1 MAGILADAKKSAD
14 RKADYQARAKK
25 AWDTRG
31 RNPKLYAAYKAR
43 KAGGAAPAATT
54 AAAEPSP
61 TKAEPKPMSKPDPKP
76 GETGYDPWAITPQ
89 KALQAYVT
97 QGYAKINAILRG
109 KATSTDADQKV
120 VMALDSLFDDAKP
133 LDRDIEVYRGMTGN
147 TAGKLRDLEVG
158 ATFSDAAYVSTSTD
172 KTAADFFATGG
183 HGDKGGARVSFVI
196 KVPKGTKAID
206 GEKQEA
212 ELILKRG
219 VRFKVVGKAGSVL
232 TLEVLP

>member
-1 MAGILADAKKSAD
+1 MAGILADAQKSAD
-14 RKADYQARAKK
+14 KKADYQARAKK

-43 KAGGAAPAATT
+43 KSGGAAPAATT
-54 AAAEPSP
+54 AEPSP
-61 TKAEPKPMSKPDPKP
+61 TKTEPKAAPKPDPKP
-76 GETGYDPWAITPQ
+76 GEVGYDPWAITP
-89 KALQAYVT
+89 KIALQSYVT
-97 QGYAKINAILRG
+97 QGYAAINAVLRG
-109 KATSTDADQKV
+109 KRKSDESADKV
-120 VMALDSLFDDAKP
+120 IKALDSLFDDAKP

-158 ATFSDAAYVSTSTD
+158 ATFSDAAFVSTSTD

-183 HGDKGGARVSFVI
+183 HGDKAGARVSFVI
-196 KVPKGTKAID
+196 KVPKGTKAIE

-219 VRFKVVGKAGSVL
+219 VRFKVISKAGSVL

>member
-1 MAGILADAKKSAD
+1 MMAGVLADAKKSAD

-54 AAAEPSP
+54 AAAEPS
-61 TKAEPKPMSKPDPKP
+61 
-76 GETGYDPWAITPQ
+76 
-89 KALQAYVT
+89 L
-97 QGYAKINAILRG
+97 NAILRG